1 MKKTERSVTKRISA
15 VLVAGAML
23 LTLPLA
29 GCNQNQNGDNSS
41 QTTQTEKDTK
51 FGNGVVVKSDHFTI
65 SKPIAEYLLNYLYQS
80 FCSRYGTYY
89 FDTTQSLK
97 TQYYDEEK
105 KQTWF
110 DYFVDYTKSYI
121 EQTLVFAEAA
131 TASGMTLSEDD
142 LKNLE
147 SGFDAMSSVAA
158 ESSLTVDEYIKQN
171 YGPEVT
177 KEDIENI
184 QKITMLAQKYSDELY
199 SSFNYTE
206 SDYEKYYKDNQKSFD
221 MVDYMTYTFSYSD
234 TNEEGSFIIDSSKQ
248 SVMKENANALA
259 NSKTP
264 EEFEDYIRQYLK
276 ANPNLVKVTAESSES
291 SITEEDFNNAIES
304 TVAAANKQMNHWSE
318 ATDADKWIFDTERKV
333 GDTTVIENQGSYSVY
348 LITKTLYRDETIN
361 KNVRHI
367 LIKSGDER
375 TDEEAKEKAETI
387 YEDWKKGEATEDT
400 FASFAMDYSEDTGSA
415 SKGGLYENVIEGRM
429 VKEFNDWIFD
439 PSRKPGDTDIIKTS
453 YGYHI
458 MYFSGNTDPVW
469 KMTADKA
476 MREQDVKKKYE
487 EYQTLYT
494 VEFDDET
501 FKSFDI
507 KITSDQ

>member
-221 MVDYMTYTFSYSD
+221 MVNCHS
-234 TNEEGSFIIDSSKQ
+234 
-248 SVMKENANALA
+248 
-259 NSKTP
+259 
-264 EEFEDYIRQYLK
+264 
-276 ANPNLVKVTAESSES
+276 
-291 SITEEDFNNAIES
+291 
-304 TVAAANKQMNHWSE
+304 W
-318 ATDADKWIFDTERKV
+318 
-333 GDTTVIENQGSYSVY
+333 
-348 LITKTLYRDETIN
+348 
-361 KNVRHI
+361 
-367 LIKSGDER
+367 
-375 TDEEAKEKAETI
+375 
-387 YEDWKKGEATEDT
+387 
-400 FASFAMDYSEDTGSA
+400 
-415 SKGGLYENVIEGRM
+415 
-429 VKEFNDWIFD
+429 
-439 PSRKPGDTDIIKTS
+439 
-453 YGYHI
+453 
-458 MYFSGNTDPVW
+458 
-469 KMTADKA
+469 
-476 MREQDVKKKYE
+476 
-487 EYQTLYT
+487 
-494 VEFDDET
+494 
-501 FKSFDI
+501 
-507 KITSDQ
+507 